1 MPYARRNATGSIVAL
16 LAESAS
22 DTSELLQPDDAQ
34 VLAFL
39 GHTPDSSTYAA
50 LDADFIR
57 VTEDLIYTL
66 IDRGVL
72 QFTDLP
78 ADAQRK
84 LLARERFREHD
95 LSGALDL
102 PGLGQDKAG

>member
-1 MPYARRNATGSIVAL
+1 MPYARRNAEGSIVAL
-16 LAESAS
+16 FAEPAPDAS
-22 DTSELLQPDDAQ
+22 EFLPSKDPQ
-34 VLAFL
+34 VLSFL
-39 GHTPDSSTYAA
+39 LLTAHDATFAD

-84 LLARERFREHD
+84 LLARERFRQRD

-102 PGLGQDKAG
+102 PLGKDQAG

>member
-1 MPYARRNATGSIVAL
+1 MPYARRNAEGSIVAL
-16 LAESAS
+16 LAEPAS
-22 DTSELLQPDDAQ
+22 DASEFLASSDAQ

-39 GHTPDSSTYAA
+39 GLTPGQSSFAE

-57 VTEDLIYTL
+57 VIEDLIYTL
-66 IDRGVL
+66 VDRGVF

-84 LLARERFREHD
+84 LLARERFREHG
-95 LSGALDL
+95 LSGALNL
-102 PGLGQDKAG
+102 GLEQDKTG

>member
-1 MPYARRNATGSIVAL
+1 MPYARRNAEGSIVAL
-16 LAESAS
+16 FAEPTLDAIEFLPSN
-22 DTSELLQPDDAQ
+22 DAQ
-34 VLAFL
+34 VRSFL
-39 GHTPDSSTYAA
+39 LPTAQESTFAE

-84 LLARERFREHD
+84 LLARERFRQHD
-95 LSGALDL
+95 LTAALDL
-102 PGLGQDKAG
+102 PGLGQDKAR

>member
-1 MPYARRNATGSIVAL
+1 MPYVRRNAEGSIVAL
-16 LAESAS
+16 LGESAS
-22 DTSELLQPDDAQ
+22 DATEFLPPNDTL
-34 VLAFL
+34 VLAFVGL
-39 GHTPDSSTYAA
+39 NPDESIFAE

-66 IDRGVL
+66 IDRGLL

-84 LLARERFREHD
+84 LLARERFREHG
-95 LSGALDL
+95 LSGALNL
-102 PGLGQDKAG
+102 GLGQDKTG